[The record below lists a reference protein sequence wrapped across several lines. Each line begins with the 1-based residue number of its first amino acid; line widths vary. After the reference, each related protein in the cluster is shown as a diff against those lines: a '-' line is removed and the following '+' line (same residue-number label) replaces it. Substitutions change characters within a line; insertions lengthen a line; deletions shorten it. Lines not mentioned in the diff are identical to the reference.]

1 MNEIKYF
8 FSTEHITHLIEHY
21 SSLGLIVGFL
31 WPFIDSYIAMFP
43 LILIVTVNVN
53 AFGFWEGFL
62 VSYIGSVTG
71 TIGMF
76 FLVRHFG
83 HKLARKILYR
93 PGKNN
98 RLMSWVDEAGFG
110 PFFLLISLP
119 FTPSFLL
126 NVFTAISRVKTSSY
140 LPASILGKF
149 IMILT
154 ISYIGNDI
162 KSYGEHPIK
171 LLVPL
176 VLLGLLWKVGK
187 LVEGYL
193 NKGYQNSKLPLIEN
207 ESKIN

>member
-1 MNEIKYF
+1 MHEVKEF
-8 FSTEHITHLIEHY
+8 FSIEHITHMIEHY

-31 WPFIDSYIAMFP
+31 WPFIDSFVALFP

-53 AFGFWEGFL
+53 AFGFWEGFF

-76 FLVRHFG
+76 FLVRYFG
-83 HKLARKILYR
+83 QNLARKILYR

-98 RLMSWVDEAGFG
+98 RLMNWVDGAGFG

-119 FTPSFLL
+119 FTPSFIL
-126 NVFTAISRVKTSSY
+126 NVFTAISRVKTTSY

-154 ISYIGNDI
+154 ISYIGNDF
-162 KSYGEHPIK
+162 KSYSEHPLK
-171 LLVPL
+171 LVVLV

-193 NKGYQNSKLPLIEN
+193 NKGYQDRKMPIVEN
-207 ESKIN
+207 EIK